1 MDNLDSTKQKS
12 ITLAQK
18 INVLRAAVMGAND
31 GIISV
36 AGIVLGVA
44 GAASSSFAIL
54 ISGLAGM
61 LAGTMSMAMG
71 QYVSVHSH
79 SDAEVAAVVREKK
92 ILDTDYQKEFL
103 FIKNKLLKAGISEE
117 LSHKATKE
125 MMDRDPLKSIVRE
138 KYGFELN
145 EKTNPYAAA
154 IAAMIS
160 FPRGATLPLLSILI
174 FPVQYR
180 IFGTMLAVII
190 SLVFTGYFAA
200 QLSHSSKLHGTI
212 RNVISG
218 MLTMIVTYFI
228 GVMFSL

>member
-1 MDNLDSTKQKS
+1 MGNLDSTKQKS

-61 LAGTMSMAMG
+61 LAGTISMAMG
-71 QYVSVHSH
+71 EYVSVHSQ

-154 IAAMIS
+154 IASMIS
-160 FPRGATLPLLSILI
+160 FPLGATLPLLSILI

>member
-61 LAGTMSMAMG
+61 LAGTISMAMG
-71 QYVSVHSH
+71 EYVSVHSL
-79 SDAEVAAVVREKK
+79 SDAEVAAFVREKK
-92 ILDTDYQKEFL
+92 ILDTDYHKEFL

-117 LSHKATKE
+117 LSQKATKE

-154 IAAMIS
+154 IASMIS
-160 FPRGATLPLLSILI
+160 FPLGATLPLLSILI

>member
-1 MDNLDSTKQKS
+1 M
-12 ITLAQK
+12 
-18 INVLRAAVMGAND
+18 
-31 GIISV
+31 
-36 AGIVLGVA
+36 
-44 GAASSSFAIL
+44 
-54 ISGLAGM
+54 
-61 LAGTMSMAMG
+61 
-71 QYVSVHSH
+71 
-79 SDAEVAAVVREKK
+79 AAVVREKK

-154 IAAMIS
+154 IASMIS
-160 FPRGATLPLLSILI
+160 FPLGATLPLLSILI

>member
-1 MDNLDSTKQKS
+1 
-12 ITLAQK
+12 
-18 INVLRAAVMGAND
+18 
-31 GIISV
+31 
-36 AGIVLGVA
+36 
-44 GAASSSFAIL
+44 
-54 ISGLAGM
+54 
-61 LAGTMSMAMG
+61 
-71 QYVSVHSH
+71 
-79 SDAEVAAVVREKK
+79 
-92 ILDTDYQKEFL
+92 
-103 FIKNKLLKAGISEE
+103 
-117 LSHKATKE
+117 
-125 MMDRDPLKSIVRE
+125 MDRDPLKSIVRE

-154 IAAMIS
+154 IASMIS
-160 FPRGATLPLLSILI
+160 FPLGATLPLLSILI

-200 QLSHSSKLHGTI
+200 QFSHSSKLHGTI

>member
-61 LAGTMSMAMG
+61 LAGTISMAMG
-71 QYVSVHSH
+71 EYVSVHSQ

-145 EKTNPYAAA
+145 EKTNPSNGICLNALHDKAFDKGY
-154 IAAMIS
+154 ITIDTNYVIHIS
-160 FPRGATLPLLSILI
+160 KCIKDIFDGKTVDLFFNKYNNTKILLPEKFLPESSFLEYHNN
-174 FPVQYR
+174 F
-180 IFGTMLAVII
+180 
-190 SLVFTGYFAA
+190 VFE
-200 QLSHSSKLHGTI
+200 KWK
-212 RNVISG
+212 
-218 MLTMIVTYFI
+218 
-228 GVMFSL
+228 

>member
-1 MDNLDSTKQKS
+1 MDSTKQKS

-61 LAGTMSMAMG
+61 LAGTISMAMG
-71 QYVSVHSH
+71 EYVSVHSQ
-79 SDAEVAAVVREKK
+79 SDAEVADVVREKK

-125 MMDRDPLKSIVRE
+125 MMDKDPLKSIVRE

-154 IAAMIS
+154 IASMIS
-160 FPRGATLPLLSILI
+160 FPLGATLPLLSILI

>member
-12 ITLAQK
+12 ITLVQK

-61 LAGTMSMAMG
+61 LAGTISMAMG
-71 QYVSVHSH
+71 EYVSVHSQ

-138 KYGFELN
+138 KYGFELKSESFVKLLLV
-145 EKTNPYAAA
+145 EKGIFFVPGSCFDKEYYFRLGLAQDSFLFKNGLSELTNFVDEHL
-154 IAAMIS
+154 IS
-160 FPRGATLPLLSILI
+160 
-174 FPVQYR
+174 
-180 IFGTMLAVII
+180 
-190 SLVFTGYFAA
+190 
-200 QLSHSSKLHGTI
+200 
-212 RNVISG
+212 
-218 MLTMIVTYFI
+218 
-228 GVMFSL
+228 